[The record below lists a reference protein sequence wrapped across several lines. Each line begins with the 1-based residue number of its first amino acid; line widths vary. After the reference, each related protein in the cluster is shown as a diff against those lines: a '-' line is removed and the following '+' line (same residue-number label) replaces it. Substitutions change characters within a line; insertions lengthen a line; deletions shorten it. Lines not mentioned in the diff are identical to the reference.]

1 MIDKILALMK
11 KYKCMILYLIFG
23 GLTTLVNIVVFWF
36 CERVVGFSTVSSNA
50 IAWVLAVLFAFVTNK
65 LFVFESKSMEAKT
78 VLREFG
84 SFVLARVISGGIDMG
99 IVVVGV
105 NAMHIDSLIVKIFSN
120 IVVIILNYIASKFII
135 LRKSP

>member
-1 MIDKILALMK
+1 MDLYR
-11 KYKCMILYLIFG
+11 KYKAVILYLVFG

-36 CERVVGFSTVSSNA
+36 CERVMGWPTASSNA

-99 IVVVGV
+99 IVLLGV
-105 NAMHIDSLIVKIFSN
+105 DVLHIDSLIVKIVSN
-120 IVVIILNYIASKFII
+120 VIVVILNYIASKFFIF
-135 LRKSP
+135 RKEQT